1 MKKLKAGISLIVLG
15 NVLNFF
21 CLFFENGETSNFKDF
36 TSGILLGLS
45 IGCNLVGIVLTVMY
59 FPKND
64 GNNQ

>member
-1 MKKLKAGISLIVLG
+1 M
-15 NVLNFF
+15 LNFLR
-21 CLFFENGETSNFKDF
+21 LFFENGETSNFKDF
-36 TSGILLGLS
+36 TNGILLGLS